1 MLKRLFLLGAALLAL
16 AACDGGPRVVQTASG
31 KLVYDCATTPA
42 TSTDGR
48 TAITPRGRPGP
59 CYDGTDITDRRNY
72 DTIRNITPI
81 RYDDTRDITP
91 RRDYD
96 DTRDRTIYCI
106 DVGAV
111 ITAPSF
117 IVFFEF
123 DKSDLTANAL
133 DTIGQAAQAYKSK
146 GGARVTAT
154 GHTDTAGPAGYN
166 MALSLRRANAVKDQ
180 LVHDGV
186 RAEDISV
193 IGLGETSPM
202 VPTPDGVREAQNRRV
217 EIVIK
222 GDYVPPAIFGSNAPR

>member
-1 MLKRLFLLGAALLAL
+1 MLKRLILLSAALLAL

-31 KLVYDCATTPA
+31 KLVYDCATPPPA

-48 TAITPRGRPGP
+48 TSIAPRGRPGP
-59 CYDGTDITDRRNY
+59 CYDGTDITNRRNL

-91 RRDYD
+91 RRNLD
-96 DTRDRTIYCI
+96 DTRDRTVYCL
-106 DVGAV
+106 DVGGV

-117 IVFFEF
+117 MVFFDW
-123 DKSDLTANAL
+123 DKSDLTDKAL
-133 DTIGQAAQAYKSK
+133 DTISQAAQAYRSK

-154 GHTDTAGPAGYN
+154 GHTDTSGPANYN

-217 EIVIK
+217 EIVI
-222 GDYVPPAIFGSNAPR
+222 R

>member
-1 MLKRLFLLGAALLAL
+1 LKRLFLLGAALLAL

-31 KLVYDCATTPA
+31 KLVYDCATGPE
-42 TSTDGR
+42 TSTPETSTVAR
-48 TAITPRGRPGP
+48 TTITPRGRPGP
-59 CYDGTDITDRRNY
+59 CYDGTDRTDRRNY

-81 RYDDTRDITP
+81 RYDDTRNITP
-91 RRDYD
+91 IRYD
-96 DTRDRTIYCI
+96 DTRDRTVYCM

-117 IVFFEF
+117 IVFFDW
-123 DKSDLTANAL
+123 DKSDLTDKAL
-133 DTIGQAAQAYKSK
+133 DTIGRAAQAYRSK

-154 GHTDTAGPAGYN
+154 GHTDTSGPAGYN

-202 VPTPDGVREAQNRRV
+202 VPTGDGVREAQNRRV
-217 EIVIK
+217 EIVLK
-222 GDYVPPAIFGSNAPR
+222 

>member
-31 KLVYDCATTPA
+31 KQVYDCQAPPA
-42 TSTDGR
+42 VSTDGR

-59 CYDGTDITDRRNY
+59 CYNDTNITRYVTD
-72 DTIRNITPI
+72 DTRNITPI

-91 RRDYD
+91 RRLRD
-96 DTRDRTIYCI
+96 DTRDRTVYCL

-117 IVFFEF
+117 IVFFDF
-123 DKSDLTANAL
+123 DKSDLTDTAL
-133 DTIGQAAQAYKSK
+133 GTIGQAAEAYRNK

-154 GHTDTAGPAGYN
+154 GHTDTAGPADYN

-180 LVHDGV
+180 LVHDRV
-186 RAEDISV
+186 RADDISV
-193 IGLGETSPM
+193 IGLGESSPL

-217 EIVIK
+217 EIVI
-222 GDYVPPAIFGSNAPR
+222 R

>member
-1 MLKRLFLLGAALLAL
+1 MLKRLVWLGAALLAL

-31 KLVYDCATTPA
+31 KLVYDCAAETPPA

-48 TAITPRGRPGP
+48 IAITPRGRPGP
-59 CYDGTDITDRRNY
+59 CYNGTDITNRRNY
-72 DTIRNITPI
+72 DTIRDITPV
-81 RYDDTRDITP
+81 RYDNTRDITP

-96 DTRDRTIYCI
+96 DTRDRTVYCM

-117 IVFFEF
+117 MVFFDW
-123 DKSDLTANAL
+123 DKSDLTDKAL
-133 DTIGQAAQAYKSK
+133 DTIGQAAQAYRNK

-154 GHTDTAGPAGYN
+154 GHTATSGPADYN

-193 IGLGETSPM
+193 IGLGETSPL

-217 EIVIK
+217 EIVI
-222 GDYVPPAIFGSNAPR
+222 R

>member
-81 RYDDTRDITP
+81 RNDDTRDITP
-91 RRDYD
+91 RRNYD

-146 GGARVTAT
+146 GGARVTGDRPYRHAR
-154 GHTDTAGPAGYN
+154 A
-166 MALSLRRANAVKDQ
+166 RRATTWRCRCAAPT
-180 LVHDGV
+180 
-186 RAEDISV
+186 RSR
-193 IGLGETSPM
+193 TSWC
-202 VPTPDGVREAQNRRV
+202 TTACG
-217 EIVIK
+217 
-222 GDYVPPAIFGSNAPR
+222 PRTSR

>member
-31 KLVYDCATTPA
+31 KQVYDCQAPPA
-42 TSTDGR
+42 VSTDGR
-48 TAITPRGRPGP
+48 TTITPRGRPGP
-59 CYDGTDITDRRNY
+59 CYNGTDITDRRNY
-72 DTIRNITPI
+72 DTLRNITPL
-81 RYDDTRDITP
+81 RSDDTRNITP
-91 RRDYD
+91 VRYD
-96 DTRDRTIYCI
+96 DTRDRTIYCL

-117 IVFFEF
+117 IVFFDF
-123 DKSDLTANAL
+123 DKSDLTAAAL
-133 DTIGQAAQAYKSK
+133 GTIGQAAEAYRNK

-217 EIVIK
+217 EIVI
-222 GDYVPPAIFGSNAPR
+222 R

>member
-1 MLKRLFLLGAALLAL
+1 MLKRLILLGAALLAL

-31 KLVYDCATTPA
+31 KLVYDCAAPPA

-48 TAITPRGRPGP
+48 TTITPRGRPGP

-72 DTIRNITPI
+72 DTLRNITPI

-91 RRDYD
+91 RRNLD
-96 DTRDRTIYCI
+96 DTRDRTVYCL
-106 DVGAV
+106 DVGGV
-111 ITAPSF
+111 ITAPAF
-117 IVFFEF
+117 MVFFDW
-123 DKSDLTANAL
+123 DKSDLTDKAL
-133 DTIGQAAQAYKSK
+133 DTISQAAQAYRSK

-154 GHTDTAGPAGYN
+154 GHTDTSGPANYN

-217 EIVIK
+217 EIVI
-222 GDYVPPAIFGSNAPR
+222 R